1 MIRWHEPGSDDAV
14 VDAGVGQLGAG
25 LTDQLTA
32 VHKDQ
37 DAPAAGGSGLGD
49 GGQDVGLAGAGRGHQ
64 QRRLGTAAIGHP
76 QIADGLLLVGAEV
89 QTESAALR

>member
-1 MIRWHEPGSDDAV
+1 MRMRRPGGSD
-14 VDAGVGQLGAG
+14 
-25 LTDQLTA
+25 
-32 VHKDQ
+32 
-37 DAPAAGGSGLGD
+37 LGD
-49 GGQDVGLAGAGRGHQ
+49 GGQDVSLAGAGRGHQ